1 MTVREIGQLIKERR
15 KMYNLSTIELAD
27 NAGVSLT
34 LLKQVESG
42 NRNPTLDSLNAILD
56 VIGLELNID
65 EK

>member
-15 KMYNLSTIELAD
+15 KVYNLSTIELAD

-56 VIGLELNID
+56 VIGFELNIE

>member
-56 VIGLELNID
+56 VIGFELNIE

>member
-15 KMYNLSTIELAD
+15 KVYNLSTIELAD

-56 VIGLELNID
+56 VIGFELNID

>member
-1 MTVREIGQLIKERR
+1 MKVREIGQVIKERR
-15 KMYNLSTIELAD
+15 KLYNLSTRELAD

-42 NRNPTLDSLNAILD
+42 NRNPTLESLSAILD
-56 VIGLELNID
+56 VIGLELKVD

>member
-15 KMYNLSTIELAD
+15 KVYNLSTIELAD

-56 VIGLELNID
+56 VIGLELNIS